1 MKIDRT
7 IRLLFSKIGKQSGQ
21 RETRLDCGGNFCFR
35 RFIFGGSRTRQRG
48 MKKFYRKLD
57 PLFSNIRVRV
67 SRKEV
72 VRSLSGIILKL
83 RPIGY
88 RFRLSPSKIILN
100 MVLFRMTP
108 VATLHV
114 VSADNSVIF
123 GEALNR
129 IHVGYFF
136 QR

>member
-1 MKIDRT
+1 
-7 IRLLFSKIGKQSGQ
+7 
-21 RETRLDCGGNFCFR
+21 
-35 RFIFGGSRTRQRG
+35 

-67 SRKEV
+67 SKKEV

-100 MVLFRMTP
+100 MALFRMTP
-108 VATLHV
+108 VAKLHV

-123 GEALNR
+123 GEAWWR
-129 IHVGYFF
+129 
-136 QR
+136 